1 MAAQEAS
8 AHIVAAVRAAAAAQ
22 SQIESQVGDV
32 DTSTLNSATDAFV
45 SSLQAAHTKLRGEIA
60 KRSEDRP
67 RSAAVGSSRDE
78 LQLVA
83 LRAELMQAHVGAAL
97 AAYASG
103 GT

>member
-45 SSLQAAHTKLRGEIA
+45 SSLQVHHA
-60 KRSEDRP
+60 RP
-67 RSAAVGSSRDE
+67 RSPPR
-78 LQLVA
+78 
-83 LRAELMQAHVGAAL
+83 
-97 AAYASG
+97 
-103 GT
+103 

>member
-1 MAAQEAS
+1 
-8 AHIVAAVRAAAAAQ
+8 
-22 SQIESQVGDV
+22 
-32 DTSTLNSATDAFV
+32 
-45 SSLQAAHTKLRGEIA
+45 
-60 KRSEDRP
+60 
-67 RSAAVGSSRDE
+67 VGSSRDE